1 MTKPQIDLAI
11 YERDSTLIKLFGLE
25 WFIKQ
30 RKIKPVKIH
39 NKTNQLSLN
48 L

>member
-1 MTKPQIDLAI
+1 MTKAQIELAI
-11 YERDSTLIKLFGLE
+11 YERDMTLIRLFGLA

-30 RKIKPVKIH
+30 RKIKPVKIE